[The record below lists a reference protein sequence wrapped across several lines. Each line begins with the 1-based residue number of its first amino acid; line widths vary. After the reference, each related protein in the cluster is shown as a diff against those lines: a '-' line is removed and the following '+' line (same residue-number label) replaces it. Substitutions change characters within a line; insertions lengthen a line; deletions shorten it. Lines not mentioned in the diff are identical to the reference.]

1 MSNYYILKKEIIRSK
16 NILEMEIEKKKK
28 TKGN

>member
-16 NILEMEIEKKKK
+16 NILEMEIEKKK